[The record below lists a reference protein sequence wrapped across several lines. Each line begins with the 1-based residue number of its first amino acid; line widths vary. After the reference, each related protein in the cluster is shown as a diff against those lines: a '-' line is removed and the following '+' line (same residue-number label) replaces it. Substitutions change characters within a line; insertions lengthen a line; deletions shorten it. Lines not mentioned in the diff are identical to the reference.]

1 MSDLTIRRVED
12 ETADPTVQTIG
23 YADASTNESPVPSTL
38 TVTGV
43 SAQFAAPT
51 SEGMQYEI
59 TGLPGGNQIIDLDT
73 SMPGANEPEPMDP
86 LALARLRLRQLK
98 FARRVLKY
106 QKREQKC
113 AEARKTRTAK
123 SRRKRTLEKASRKA
137 NRHR

>member
-1 MSDLTIRRVED
+1 MSDLSITRIED
-12 ETADPTVQTIG
+12 NAPEHYPEDAVQTIG
-23 YADASTNESPVPSTL
+23 YIDASNV
-38 TVTGV
+38 TVTGAA
-43 SAQFAAPT
+43 AQFAAPS
-51 SEGMQYEI
+51 SEGLQYEI
-59 TGLPGGNQIIDLDT
+59 TGLPGGNQIIDADS

-137 NRHR
+137 NRR